1 MVAINTIHCI
11 IKAFFAGAV
20 SWGTVSSSAAHSAI
34 AEAPPWHKPVP
45 QKEQTARL
53 SSSLLG
59 NPSVPTGHWALGP
72 GIEAQK
78 RGDTLCFSAGE
89 PAPLH
94 GWPGGR
100 LGRGSW
106 QEEAGPVPCSSAS
119 WAAGPG
125 GSLD

>member
-1 MVAINTIHCI
+1 M
-11 IKAFFAGAV
+11 

-34 AEAPPWHKPVP
+34 TEAPPWHKPVP

-53 SSSLLG
+53 SSSLLETPVSPQAIG
-59 NPSVPTGHWALGP
+59 PWALVLRLRNVG
-72 GIEAQK
+72 
-78 RGDTLCFSAGE
+78 TLSAFQLVSLPPFTAG
-89 PAPLH
+89 
-94 GWPGGR
+94 PGGR

-106 QEEAGPVPCSSAS
+106 QEEAGPVPYSSAS